1 MIATVFRPATENGED
16 SMGSRA
22 WHTIIARTPDVV
34 FSGGET
40 HSEQDAI
47 RFADDMGLKATPVGP
62 CSIQEAFDGTR
73 GSSRRF
79 GIGAYPEGWI
89 VIGSDFAHSF
99 IYEDRASKHRLAR
112 LGDCHIAA
120 VSLHSVSN
128 YWAYALYANGALLR
142 ASAGGDGE
150 WNVDIGAPI
159 ARFEPAL
166 LGEKR
171 IVNGEER
178 YFPDNDPE
186 ATEGYGAYEIGDEA
200 GQRILSAYIAD
211 EAWHGLRCT
220 LFEPKSLLARL
231 LRR

>member
-1 MIATVFRPATENGED
+1 
-16 SMGSRA
+16 MGSRA
-22 WHTIIARTPDVV
+22 WHTLILRTPDVI
-34 FSGGET
+34 FSGRET

-47 RFADDMGLKATPVGP
+47 RFADEMGPRATPVGA

-73 GSSRRF
+73 GNSRRF
-79 GIGAYPEGWI
+79 GIGAYPDGWI

-99 IYEDRASKHRLAR
+99 IYEDRVSKRRLAR

-128 YWAYALYANGALLR
+128 YWAYALYENGALLR

-150 WNVDIGAPI
+150 WHVNIGAPV

-171 IVNGEER
+171 IVDGEER

-186 ATEGYGAYEIGDEA
+186 GLEGYDAYEIGDEA

-211 EAWHGLRCT
+211 EAWYSLRCT
-220 LFEPKSLLARL
+220 LFEPKGLFARL
-231 LRR
+231 LGR